1 MKPYLEIPILQVRP
15 QLLLVYGRKEWIIAP
30 RKKDKGVQLKNFKDK
45 KAYSGR
51 TTTLN
56 VKRMKR
62 VLNTLVAIARPRQVQ
77 NPTTGY
83 WYQFRLNFITL
94 TLPAPQGKV
103 TDKDIKKQVLD
114 VWIKSAKRLFKLKSY
129 FWRAERQKN
138 GNLHFHFCTDTYIPY
153 DKLQDTWNE
162 RLNRL
167 GFIDRFAAT
176 HGHRHPN
183 STDVHAVKYVNDLA
197 SYLVKYMTKDYVT
210 AKDIQMITQM
220 RFRPGSQAHA
230 KACKR
235 LNEILNLS
243 DVPINGKIWDCSENL
258 KQKHRCEMVLEL
270 DAEAIWREERNQR
283 PDKVKDTEHCS
294 FITYT
299 RTEFLQMLRGS
310 LKDKYQEWIESMQHK
325 TAA

>member
-1 MKPYLEIPILQVRP
+1 MKPFIEIPVLQVRP
-15 QLLLVYGRKEWIIAP
+15 QCLLVYGRKEWLIAP
-30 RKKDKGVQLKNFKDK
+30 RKKDKGEKLKNFKEK

-62 VLNTLVAIARPRQVQ
+62 TLNTLVAIAKPKQVQ
-77 NPTTGY
+77 NPTTGS
-83 WYQFRLNFITL
+83 WYQFRLNFVTL
-94 TLPAPQGKV
+94 TLPAPQGNV
-103 TDKDIKKQVLD
+103 SDKEIKKKVLD
-114 VWIKSAKRLFKLKSY
+114 VWIKSAKRIFKLRSY

-153 DKLQDTWNE
+153 DKLQDSWNE

-167 GFIDRFAAT
+167 GFIDTFEAK

-183 STDVHAVKYVNDLA
+183 STDVHAVKHVNDLA
-197 SYLVKYMTKDYVT
+197 SYLVKYMTKDFVT
-210 AKDIQMITQM
+210 EKDIRMITGM
-220 RFRPGSQAHA
+220 KFRMGSRAHL

-235 LNEILNLS
+235 LEEILNLS

-258 KQKHRCEMVLEL
+258 KQKHRCEMVLESE
-270 DAEAIWREERNQR
+270 AEKIWREEREAR
-283 PDKVKDTEHCS
+283 PDKVTDSERCS
-294 FITYT
+294 FIIYN

-310 LKDKYQEWIESMQHK
+310 LKDNYSTWLESMRHK
-325 TAA
+325 KAA